1 MKDLRIEIA
10 NLARVIADKTDEYG
24 KMYRDSRKRFLTNGN
39 VFNIVATD
47 VSDYD
52 GMEVTV
58 CIGVAKTW
66 AGAEKALKAKAQ
78 ELTFGER
85 AKAFDQMKALRAEGQ
100 RVYAALKADLEVI
113 RRQEEAEKEQTIRE
127 IETKERLDKR
137 SRRIH
142 AKKESKRKHN
152 LRINV

>member
-1 MKDLRIEIA
+1 VEEVKDLRIEIA
-10 NLARVIADKTDEYG
+10 NLAKVIADKTDEYG

-113 RRQEEAEKEQTIRE
+113 RRQEEVEKADIIRNE
-127 IETKERLDKR
+127 EMKER
-137 SRRIH
+137 SGTRRTSKKSQSK
-142 AKKESKRKHN
+142 AKTRQA
-152 LRINV
+152 R

>member
-10 NLARVIADKTDEYG
+10 NLAKVIADKTDEYG

-113 RRQEEAEKEQTIRE
+113 RRQEEVEKADIIRNE
-127 IETKERLDKR
+127 EMKER
-137 SRRIH
+137 SGTRRTSKKSQSK
-142 AKKESKRKHN
+142 AKTRQA
-152 LRINV
+152 R

>member
-10 NLARVIADKTDEYG
+10 NLAKVIADKTDEYG

-127 IETKERLDKR
+127 IETKAKRQNKRRDKR
-137 SRRIH
+137 T
-142 AKKESKRKHN
+142 K
-152 LRINV
+152 